1 MRRRA
6 VSECAAD
13 DCSAANPRDYDISLS
28 SLPKKIQ
35 KKIKQKQIKGKL
47 RQCSYCGT
55 IWAED
60 FDVLRAMRTVKQKI
74 GTRELGSDK
83 IIWFI

>member
-1 MRRRA
+1 MRRRV

-13 DCSAANPRDYDISLS
+13 DCSAASPRVYDISLS

-35 KKIKQKQIKGKL
+35 EKIKQKQIKGKL
-47 RQCSYCGT
+47 RRCSYCGT

-60 FDVLRAMRTVKQKI
+60 FDVRGMRTVKQKI
-74 GTRELGSDK
+74 GTRKLGSDEM
-83 IIWFI
+83 IWFI